1 MHESVRWLLARGK
14 TDKAV
19 EILTAISKINGK
31 TVSVNNLQQNIKV
44 MLESSTYLMHLLLF
58 FCIYF

>member
-19 EILTAISKINGK
+19 EILAAISKTNGK
-31 TVSVNNLQQNIKV
+31 TVSVDNLRQNIEV
-44 MLESSTYLMHLLLF
+44 MLT
-58 FCIYF
+58 